1 MKEKQNTREVILQTA
16 TRLFQ
21 RQGYN
26 GTGLNQIIEES
37 GAPKGSIYYH
47 YPNGKEEIAIEAISM
62 MRKLVLEGAEEDLTG
77 KNSAAEAFEYYL
89 HNVAAVFDSRSCI
102 DGLSIGLIA
111 SETAFTHENLR
122 YSCEIVF
129 KDLQS
134 QHAQILIQYGFG
146 REQAEELG
154 ITITAMIEGACI
166 LSITYQ
172 DGDPLRRIAKQ
183 LSLLLKRNQET
194 QGENQNGNE

>member
-47 YPNGKEEIAIEAISM
+47 FPNGKEEIATEAISM
-62 MRKLVLEGAEEDLTG
+62 MRKLVLEGAEQDLTG

-89 HNVAAVFDSRSCI
+89 HNIAAVFDTRSCI

-122 YSCEIVF
+122 YSCELVF

-134 QHAQILIQYGFG
+134 LHAQILIQYGFK

-154 ITITAMIEGACI
+154 ITISAMIEGACI

-172 DGDPLRRIAKQ
+172 DGNPLRSIAKQ
-183 LSLLLKRNQET
+183 LSLLLKTNQET
-194 QGENQNGNE
+194 

>member
-1 MKEKQNTREVILQTA
+1 MKEKHNTREVILQTA

-47 YPNGKEEIAIEAISM
+47 FPNGKEEIATEAISM
-62 MRKLVLEGAEEDLTG
+62 MRKLVLEGAENDLIG
-77 KNSAAEAFEYYL
+77 KNSAAEAYEYYV
-89 HNVAAVFDSRSCI
+89 HNVAAVFDKRSCI

-111 SETAFTHENLR
+111 SETAFTHEKLR
-122 YSCEIVF
+122 SSCEMVF

-134 QHAQILIQYGFG
+134 LHAQILIQYGFEIE
-146 REQAEELG
+146 RAEELG
-154 ITITAMIEGACI
+154 ITLTAMIEGACI

-172 DGDPLRRIAKQ
+172 DGNPLRSIAKQ
-183 LSLLLKRNQET
+183 LSFLLERNQET
-194 QGENQNGNE
+194 QGEK

>member
-1 MKEKQNTREVILQTA
+1 MKEKQNTRDVILQTA

-47 YPNGKEEIAIEAISM
+47 FPNGKEEIASEAISM
-62 MRKLVLEGAEEDLTG
+62 MRKFVLEGAEKDLTG

-89 HNVAAVFDSRSCI
+89 NNVATVFDTRSCI

-111 SETAFTHENLR
+111 SETAFTHERLR
-122 YSCEIVF
+122 YLCEMVF
-129 KDLQS
+129 KDFES
-134 QHAQILIQYGFG
+134 QHAEILMQYGFE
-146 REQAEELG
+146 REEAEELG
-154 ITITAMIEGACI
+154 ITIAALIEGACI

-172 DGDPLRRIAKQ
+172 DGNPLRRIAKQ
-183 LSLLLKRNQET
+183 LSLLLKRS
-194 QGENQNGNE
+194 QGIEGEKHDGNE